1 LFWGGGGA
9 GLVLFG
15 AASLQ
20 QVGLV
25 HTTAGKA
32 GFITG
37 LYVILVPLVGFL
49 RGHRTGPG
57 AWGGATLAA
66 LGLYL
71 LSVREGLSLDPGDA
85 WVLGSAFLWTA
96 HVLVLAWFAP
106 RLDGIHLA
114 FIQFL
119 VCAGCSLI
127 CAAFTETISWDGV
140 RGAAIPILYGGGMSV
155 GVAYTLQVVAQ
166 REAPPAHAAIILS
179 LEAVFAAA
187 AGWVLLDESLSTRGM
202 VGCALMLA
210 GMLVSQIWLRPRFRS
225 PERPECGP
233 NPPPHLGKSDRI
245 GWVGPFPDHQEGIRC
260 KAPRSD
266 E

>member
-1 LFWGGGGA
+1 
-9 GLVLFG
+9 LVLFG

-25 HTTAGKA
+25 YTTAGKA

-37 LYVILVPLVGFL
+37 LYVILVPLAALFG
-49 RGHRTGPG
+49 GHRISAG
-57 AWGGATLAA
+57 AWAGAAMAA

-71 LSVREGLSLDPGDA
+71 LSVVEGFTLAAGDA

-96 HVLVLAWFAP
+96 HVLLLARFAP

-114 FIQFL
+114 FTQFL
-119 VCAGCSLI
+119 VCSACSLLW
-127 CAAFTETISWDGV
+127 AAFTETLSWDGL

-155 GVAYTLQVVAQ
+155 GVAYTLQVMAQ

-187 AGWVLLDESLSTRGM
+187 AGWLILDERLSARGLL
-202 VGCALMLA
+202 GCALMLS
-210 GMLVSQIWLRPRFRS
+210 GMIASQIWRRPRRLS
-225 PERPECGP
+225 P
-233 NPPPHLGKSDRI
+233 
-245 GWVGPFPDHQEGIRC
+245 
-260 KAPRSD
+260 
-266 E
+266 